1 MTDENHRTL
10 FPLPALPSAALA
22 VLGGTLYFLSFAGID
37 IWPLAFVCYVPFFFA
52 LYKQPTKRATWIGL
66 LAGVVMGVGG
76 FYWLQTMLLTFS
88 GFPFVACAFFTL
100 VVCTFQAG
108 RWAMM
113 GWLFSRTTARGWPL
127 MLSFAAAFVTSEL
140 TYPLLFTWYF
150 AGSIHKVPVF
160 TQTAELGGTILVGLG
175 LLASNIALSEA
186 LLSKFEK
193 RPLVRARVVG
203 PLVALALALVFGAWR
218 IRSVDARVAAAP
230 SVRVGTVQ
238 ANMGLNEKRS
248 QFAEGLK
255 RHMDATASLRER
267 GAEMIVWSETS
278 AMTPVYEKNTAV
290 AMKRTLAEIKL
301 PAIVGAVLYRDD
313 PIRDHVYYNTALS
326 VDANANVTGRF
337 DKTYLL
343 MFGEYLPLGET
354 FPILYQW
361 SPNSGKFTPG
371 KTLDPLKIIQGGA
384 EHRVTTLICYEDIIP
399 SFTRDAVNK
408 GDPEMLVNITNDA
421 WFGDS
426 TEPWEHL
433 ALAKFRAIE
442 HRKYLIRSTNSG
454 VSAIIDPV
462 GRVLSNT
469 ETMKQETLLE
479 TVHWLSGGRTLYAMI
494 GNLPWWIVALLASVG
509 AFVRRRSRVT
519 DVAPKIDAI
528 GV

>member
-1 MTDENHRTL
+1 MTDQKPPPI
-10 FPLPALPSAALA
+10 FPLPAAQSALLA
-22 VLGGTLYFLSFAGID
+22 TLSGTLYFLSFAGID
-37 IWPLAFVCYVPFFFA
+37 IWPLAFICYVPFFFA
-52 LYKQPTKRATWIGL
+52 LYKQPAKRATWIGL

-76 FYWLQTMLLTFS
+76 FYWLQTMLITFS

-100 VVCTFQAG
+100 VVCTFQGG

-113 GWLFSRTTARGWPL
+113 GWLFSRTTMRGWPL

-150 AGSIHKVPVF
+150 AGSIHKVPIF
-160 TQTAELGGTILVGLG
+160 TQTAELGGAILVGLG
-175 LLASNIALSEA
+175 LLASNVALSEA
-186 LLSKFEK
+186 LLAKFEK
-193 RPLVRARVVG
+193 RSLNRSRVIG
-203 PLVALALALVFGAWR
+203 PLASLAAVVAFGAWR
-218 IRSVDARVAAAP
+218 IHSVDARVAAAP
-230 SVRVGTVQ
+230 SVRIGTVQ
-238 ANMGLNEKRS
+238 ANMGLSEKRS
-248 QFAEGLK
+248 QFAEGMR

-267 GAEMIVWSETS
+267 GAQVIVWSETS
-278 AMTPVYEKNTAV
+278 AMYPVHEKNAAV

-326 VDANANVTGRF
+326 VDENANVTGRF

-343 MFGEYLPLGET
+343 KFGEYLPLGET
-354 FPILYQW
+354 FPILYKW

-371 KTLDPLKIIQGGA
+371 TTLDPLKIIQGGA

-399 SFTRDAVNK
+399 SFTRDAVNHAN
-408 GDPEMLVNITNDA
+408 PEMLVNITNDA

-462 GRVLSNT
+462 GRVLSHT
-469 ETMKQETLLE
+469 QTMKQETLLE
-479 TVHWLSGGRTLYAMI
+479 TVHWLSGGRTLYGFM
-494 GNLPWWIVALLASVG
+494 GDLPWWIVALLATVG
-509 AFVRRRSRVT
+509 AFVRKRT
-519 DVAPKIDAI
+519 KIDASP
-528 GV
+528 